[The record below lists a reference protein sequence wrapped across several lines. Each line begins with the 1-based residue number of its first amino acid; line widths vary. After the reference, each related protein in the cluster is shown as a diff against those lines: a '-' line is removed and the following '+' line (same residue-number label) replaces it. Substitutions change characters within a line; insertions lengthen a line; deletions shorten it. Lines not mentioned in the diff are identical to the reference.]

1 MRGGLECLLN
11 LKLGDMEKMGAILFV
26 INLGSGGF
34 DSWNDLNRVG
44 SIFIH
49 GGHSFGIVDV
59 ASI

>member
-1 MRGGLECLLN
+1 MRGVLECLLN
-11 LKLGDMEKMGAILFV
+11 FEFRYMEKVRSILFV